1 MLKDFCRLDCCLADL
16 AGKQAEQQQDDANH
30 KGSYHDLLQ
39 VTNLMKNLQTSQTLL
54 GGGVP
59 SLHSTPLECEEFF
72 AAQKM
77 NLVANHKRSYIF
89 GPLGSEPMDCLDSW

>member
-1 MLKDFCRLDCCLADL
+1 
-16 AGKQAEQQQDDANH
+16 
-30 KGSYHDLLQ
+30 LLNAP
-39 VTNLMKNLQTSQTLL
+39 VTNLMKNLMEKSTNFNRTLL
-54 GGGVP
+54 KGVP